1 MKIAVIGASGFI
13 GENVVNEALSK
24 GHEVVA
30 IYRRNPIKEQKN
42 LTQHKLT
49 IFDET
54 EFEAAIKD
62 CDAVVSVYN
71 PGYYHVDQ
79 AKRYVEGYDVIFKI
93 VKKLEK
99 HVVTV
104 IGATTL
110 IQYDGELV
118 KNGLV
123 YPRPWIKALEGTDL
137 VFDKYKDYQ
146 TLKVSFISP
155 AAEVFDGPL
164 TKNYAYGKNHL
175 LYDKLE
181 RSRISVK
188 DLAHAIVIECENPK
202 YINSRFTIAY
212 QK

>member
-24 GHEVVA
+24 GHEV
-30 IYRRNPIKEQKN
+30 IGIFRRNPISKQDN
-42 LTQHKLT
+42 LTLKKLT
-49 IFDET
+49 IFDEDD
-54 EFEAAIKD
+54 FEAAIKD
-62 CDAVVSVYN
+62 CDVIVSAYN

-79 AKRYVEGYDVIFKI
+79 AKRYVEGYDVIFNM
-93 VKKLEK
+93 VKKLKK
-99 HVVTV
+99 HIVTV

-137 VFDKYKDYQ
+137 VFDKYKNDSA
-146 TLKVSFISP
+146 LKISFVSP

-164 TKNYAYGKNHL
+164 TKNYGYGKDYL
-175 LYDKLE
+175 IYDKLE

-188 DLAHAIVIECENPK
+188 DLA
-202 YINSRFTIAY
+202 
-212 QK
+212 